1 MINDQFNFLDQLDD
15 VETSSIESDDRWG
28 VRHFSST
35 DDFDEL
41 RYPFVLTWSPDHV
54 ISIFVTDN
62 IIGQT
67 LTYQWTVS
75 HLQSPLLEWSVLCI
89 IMSVCL
95 RSDI

>member
-41 RYPFVLTWSPDHV
+41 RYPFVLT
-54 ISIFVTDN
+54 
-62 IIGQT
+62 
-67 LTYQWTVS
+67 
-75 HLQSPLLEWSVLCI
+75 
-89 IMSVCL
+89 
-95 RSDI
+95 